1 MDETNTYN
9 EMDTKGPMKY
19 AAKDQAVSTKKKDGK
34 GRKTKEMIMVL
45 IIALLVV
52 AVGTIGFLY
61 YKEKEKLLKEVKKRF
76 TEIYKKNN
84 FSTRGSA
91 FNNGYNDFVDGV
103 LKGFG
108 SKLFKIEPDEKL
120 QKEMKERRKKE
131 FERKK
136 KEKGE

>member
-1 MDETNTYN
+1 LKNKDDQLYKKIKTFKMWKVPPVKDE
-9 EMDTKGPMKY
+9 DTGAILKKGKKNPMPEY
-19 AAKDQAVSTKKKDGK
+19 
-34 GRKTKEMIMVL
+34 
-45 IIALLVV
+45 
-52 AVGTIGFLY
+52 F
-61 YKEKEKLLKEVKKRF
+61 KEKEKLLKEVKKRF